1 METELPSK
9 TDTVMLN
16 RDVHFEQVANVLGI
30 DVDQIKQ
37 LNPQYRRNIVNGSSK
52 PSALRL
58 PQMLVNDFIDK
69 EDSIYAYNA
78 DALLSKRKEVE
89 VNSDAPSYSSRPSR
103 SSYSSSRSSYSSSRS
118 TRSSR
123 KKKNK
128 KERSKNVT
136 IRQGDTLSEIA
147 KRNGTTVSKLKK
159 LNKISGSNIRAG
171 KKLRIK

>member
-1 METELPSK
+1 
-9 TDTVMLN
+9 
-16 RDVHFEQVANVLGI
+16 
-30 DVDQIKQ
+30 
-37 LNPQYRRNIVNGSSK
+37 
-52 PSALRL
+52 
-58 PQMLVNDFIDK
+58 MLVNDFIDK

-89 VNSDAPSYSSRPSR
+89 VNSDAPSYSSRSSR

-118 TRSSR
+118 TRNK

-128 KERSKNVT
+128 KEGRAKNVT

-147 KRNGTTVSKLKK
+147 QRNGTTVSKLKK

-171 KKLRIK
+171 KKLRVK

>member
-1 METELPSK
+1 
-9 TDTVMLN
+9 
-16 RDVHFEQVANVLGI
+16 
-30 DVDQIKQ
+30 
-37 LNPQYRRNIVNGSSK
+37 
-52 PSALRL
+52 
-58 PQMLVNDFIDK
+58 MLVNDFIDK

-89 VNSDAPSYSSRPSR
+89 VNSDAPSYSSRPTRQNS
-103 SSYSSSRSSYSSSRS
+103 SSSRSTYSSRS

-147 KRNGTTVSKLKK
+147 KRNGTTVKKLKK

-171 KKLRIK
+171 KKLRVK

>member
-1 METELPSK
+1 M
-9 TDTVMLN
+9 VN

-89 VNSDAPSYSSRPSR
+89 VNSDAPSYSSRPTR
-103 SSYSSSRSSYSSSRS
+103 QYSSSSRS

-147 KRNGTTVSKLKK
+147 QRNGTTVSKLKK

-171 KKLRIK
+171 KKLRVK